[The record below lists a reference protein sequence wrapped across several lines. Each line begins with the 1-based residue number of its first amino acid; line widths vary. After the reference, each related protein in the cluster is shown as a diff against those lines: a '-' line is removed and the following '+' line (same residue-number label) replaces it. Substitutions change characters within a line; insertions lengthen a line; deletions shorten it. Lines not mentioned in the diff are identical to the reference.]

1 MDPRFVIGVEM
12 QELRA
17 ICKIVLEV
25 VGKIVRLSLI
35 CAGLRVRLWWSRL
48 GEDAELG
55 ARGWR

>member
-1 MDPRFVIGVEM
+1 MDPRFVMRVEM

-25 VGKIVRLSLI
+25 VRKIVRLSLI
-35 CAGLRVRLWWSRL
+35 CAGLRIRLWWARIA
-48 GEDAELG
+48 EDAELA

>member
-17 ICKIVLEV
+17 ICKIVVEV
-25 VGKIVRLSLI
+25 VGKIIRLILI
-35 CAGLRVRLWWSRL
+35 CAGLRIRLWWARIA
-48 GEDAELG
+48 EDAELA